1 MKILFVERSFG
12 CLYICQHGDIYLSGR
27 WNIFVSM
34 VKYICHNGEIYFRNI
49 LWHALFR
56 LFLRQPL
63 AEEHCKV
70 GRWINR
76 RQLKCLSRQLLTA
89 SFLISTLADHLST
102 LWPPWPSPLFASS
115 PHLMSCPLLPVLLV
129 ISLLIFLLI
138 LVLSLLLL
146 MVLAWFGRG
155 GVERRL

>member
-1 MKILFVERSFG
+1 MF
-12 CLYICQHGDIYLSGR
+12 IYLSAR
-27 WNIFVSM
+27 WNIFVSK
-34 VKYICHNGEIYFRNI
+34 VKYICQHGEIYLRNI
-49 LWHALFR
+49 LGHALFR

-63 AEEHCKV
+63 PQEHCKV

-129 ISLLIFLLI
+129 IAPSPLIIFLFI

-146 MVLAWFGRG
+146 MALAWFGRG